1 MTWKAWTPSARNHC
15 SCCKALLPVAIIG
28 PALCPECAADRCRR
42 GRRHR
47 RKVYVGGRVQWVP
60 VGSAGVPVTEPLE

>member
-1 MTWKAWTPSARNHC
+1 MTTTWKAWKASARGHC
-15 SCCKALLPVAIIG
+15 RCCHTLLPFEIIG

-47 RKVYVGGRVQWVP
+47 RKVYVGGCVRWVP
-60 VGSAGVPVTEPLE
+60 VGERLE